1 MTAKQILKIERDLA
15 EVRQLLTELIKL
27 FEKKS

>member
-1 MTAKQILKIERDLA
+1 MTAKQILNIERDLA
-15 EVRQLLTELIKL
+15 EVRRLLTELIKL

>member
-15 EVRQLLTELIKL
+15 EVRQLLTELIKKNK
-27 FEKKS
+27 KKS

>member
-1 MTAKQILKIERDLA
+1 MTAKQILKIEKDLA

>member
-1 MTAKQILKIERDLA
+1 MTAKQILKLERDLA

-27 FEKKS
+27 FEKKN

>member
-1 MTAKQILKIERDLA
+1 MTAKQILKLERDLA

>member
-1 MTAKQILKIERDLA
+1 MTAKQILKIEKDLA

-27 FEKKS
+27 FEKKG

>member
-1 MTAKQILKIERDLA
+1 MTAKMILKVEQDLA

-27 FEKKS
+27 FEKKN